1 METLELIEPLET
13 TRLQQRETN
22 GEHEIASALFD
33 DEAVESVYIPPTEWY
48 LPDISKL
55 ITETDDPV
63 DNIFSAKQQRLLVE
77 TLTTNLD
84 LWNPPDRT
92 VLMDANVGIFTTQ
105 DAPPLVPD
113 AFVSVDIDEPSVFDY
128 RTIRSYFMWVFGKAP
143 DVGVEI
149 VSNRKGKEM
158 SEKRRKYARLHIP
171 FYAVFDPFD
180 ELRGDALTV
189 FELRRNDYVPMTAD
203 ANGTYWFEEIGL
215 GLKLWQGQYERSE
228 TTWLRWCN
236 KAGEPIPTGF
246 ERSEDF
252 KNQLHDT
259 QRKLTLEQERAAK
272 MAEKLRALGIEP
284 DTL

>member
-1 METLELIEPLET
+1 
-13 TRLQQRETN
+13 
-22 GEHEIASALFD
+22 
-33 DEAVESVYIPPTEWY
+33 
-48 LPDISKL
+48 
-55 ITETDDPV
+55 
-63 DNIFSAKQQRLLVE
+63 
-77 TLTTNLD
+77 
-84 LWNPPDRT
+84 
-92 VLMDANVGIFTTQ
+92 
-105 DAPPLVPD
+105 
-113 AFVSVDIDEPSVFDY
+113 
-128 RTIRSYFMWVFGKAP
+128 
-143 DVGVEI
+143 
-149 VSNRKGKEM
+149 
-158 SEKRRKYARLHIP
+158 
-171 FYAVFDPFD
+171 VFDPFD